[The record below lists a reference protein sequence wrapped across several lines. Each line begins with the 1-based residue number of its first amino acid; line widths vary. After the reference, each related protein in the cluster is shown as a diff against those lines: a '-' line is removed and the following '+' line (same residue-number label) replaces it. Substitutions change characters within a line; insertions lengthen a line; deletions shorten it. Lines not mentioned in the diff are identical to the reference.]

1 MGDTFILGKVGRHDL
16 HARPR
21 TVRGR
26 HFGQL
31 TTVPLL
37 DSDARVSIAHG
48 HAVLCN
54 LGSPAESTTQ
64 RALHVCNREQGPAG
78 EAMISMQVS
87 QTEQASI
94 QAAFR
99 LISSL
104 SGMYAPLYFTNHYFN
119 VDWTGW
125 QVISYAFVGY
135 ALHTG
140 KVVIYVRRPSMH
152 ARAFFFYAFARADHW
167 LRT

>member
-1 MGDTFILGKVGRHDL
+1 
-16 HARPR
+16 
-21 TVRGR
+21 
-26 HFGQL
+26 
-31 TTVPLL
+31 
-37 DSDARVSIAHG
+37 
-48 HAVLCN
+48 
-54 LGSPAESTTQ
+54 
-64 RALHVCNREQGPAG
+64 
-78 EAMISMQVS
+78 MQVS

-125 QVISYAFVGY
+125 QVISFAFVGY

-140 KVVIYVRRPSMH
+140 KVVIYVRRPNTH
-152 ARAFFFYAFARADHW
+152 TRALCGCALAHCSLD
-167 LRT
+167 T

>member
-1 MGDTFILGKVGRHDL
+1 
-16 HARPR
+16 
-21 TVRGR
+21 
-26 HFGQL
+26 
-31 TTVPLL
+31 
-37 DSDARVSIAHG
+37 
-48 HAVLCN
+48 
-54 LGSPAESTTQ
+54 
-64 RALHVCNREQGPAG
+64 
-78 EAMISMQVS
+78 MQVS

-135 ALHTG
+135 TLHTI
-140 KVVIYVRRPSMH
+140 KVVIYVRHPNTHTHAPLLCRPCTQIGS
-152 ARAFFFYAFARADHW
+152 
-167 LRT
+167 